1 MANNAT
7 ARVWNQD
14 CISGIREHLEP
25 ESVHLTVTSIPFE
38 ELFTYSGKLEDVGN
52 NGSTID
58 IRAGRFALNM
68 RFVVDSLFWVTHPGC
83 NVAIHIQQLLA
94 YKNMHGFIGRRDFRG
109 AMIDV
114 FGAAGFHFAG
124 EFAIQKD
131 PQAIANRM
139 NLHSLQFKTGY
150 ARNANMLAPVFNDY
164 VLIFHK
170 PGDAKFEPPVRPLKH
185 KTNPG
190 GWVATDEWIRD
201 AHGIWTDILEID
213 VLDGARSAK
222 ESDQEKHV
230 CLARGSLVLTYDGHK
245 PIEDVEIGD
254 RVLTHMGRWRPVTAK
269 ACMGKKPVV
278 KVMAQGVADLRVTP
292 DHKLWTRSGT
302 GVGRWPGM
310 AGGSSHPRS
319 NAMSATPAWMRA
331 DATKASYLNL
341 KLPPIEESPL
351 TPKEWWIV
359 GRWLSCGHL
368 DAYGH
373 LHISCGD
380 HKLDAMVSELGER
393 CGAITQRRTCT
404 QVAIN
409 DRDGRLRGIIARC
422 GRGAAGK
429 FLPGEALS
437 LDIEKSEALLS
448 GYLSGDGHHVDSIG
462 RWSASSV
469 SRSLLL
475 GMAMVAQRARGVVAS
490 VYAGREPGT
499 TVIEGRTV
507 NTQQDWILSVSPRNV
522 SGMMLD
528 DGAWKKVRH
537 VNPAGE
543 EEVWDISVAEDASFT
558 AEGCIVSNCPL
569 QLEVIRRLVR
579 LYSNPIEIQPDVLVL
594 DPFMGIGS
602 TAWVAL
608 NAPSPITSQRAGAQ
622 RNVVGFELKESYH
635 ANAARNVE
643 RAHKLAKQAAKEKE
657 PLLAG
662 MK

>member
-1 MANNAT
+1 MSKPEPTQAT
-7 ARVWNQD
+7 ASIWNQD
-14 CISGIREHLEP
+14 CIAGIRERLQP

-83 NVAIHIQQLLA
+83 NAAIHIQQLLA

-109 AMIDV
+109 AMVDV

-150 ARNANMLAPVFNDY
+150 ARSANMLAPVFNDY

-185 KTNPG
+185 ATNPK
-190 GWVATDEWIRD
+190 GWVATDEWVRD

-230 CLARGSLVLTYDGHK
+230 
-245 PIEDVEIGD
+245 
-254 RVLTHMGRWRPVTAK
+254 
-269 ACMGKKPVV
+269 
-278 KVMAQGVADLRVTP
+278 
-292 DHKLWTRSGT
+292 
-302 GVGRWPGM
+302 
-310 AGGSSHPRS
+310 
-319 NAMSATPAWMRA
+319 
-331 DATKASYLNL
+331 
-341 KLPPIEESPL
+341 
-351 TPKEWWIV
+351 
-359 GRWLSCGHL
+359 
-368 DAYGH
+368 
-373 LHISCGD
+373 
-380 HKLDAMVSELGER
+380 
-393 CGAITQRRTCT
+393 
-404 QVAIN
+404 
-409 DRDGRLRGIIARC
+409 
-422 GRGAAGK
+422 
-429 FLPGEALS
+429 
-437 LDIEKSEALLS
+437 
-448 GYLSGDGHHVDSIG
+448 
-462 RWSASSV
+462 
-469 SRSLLL
+469 
-475 GMAMVAQRARGVVAS
+475 
-490 VYAGREPGT
+490 
-499 TVIEGRTV
+499 
-507 NTQQDWILSVSPRNV
+507 
-522 SGMMLD
+522 
-528 DGAWKKVRH
+528 
-537 VNPAGE
+537 
-543 EEVWDISVAEDASFT
+543 
-558 AEGCIVSNCPL
+558 CPL

-608 NAPSPITSQRAGAQ
+608 NAPSPITSQRAGSQ

-635 ANAARNVE
+635 ANALKNVARAE
-643 RAHKLAKQAAKEKE
+643 KLAKQAAKEKE